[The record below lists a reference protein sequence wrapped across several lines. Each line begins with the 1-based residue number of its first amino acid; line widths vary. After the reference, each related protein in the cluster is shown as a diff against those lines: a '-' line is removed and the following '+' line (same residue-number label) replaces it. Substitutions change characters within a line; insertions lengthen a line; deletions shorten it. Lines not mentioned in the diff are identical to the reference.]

1 MEIFNHTIAGFSV
14 ILTPNNIFYCFMGV
28 LIGTLIGVLPGI
40 GPTGAIA
47 ILLPS
52 TFHASPVS
60 AIIMLAGI
68 YYGAQYGGSTTS
80 ILINIPGEA
89 SSVVTC
95 LDGYQMARQ
104 GRAGPALGIA
114 AFGSFIGGTLS
125 IIGLTIAA
133 PPLAKIA
140 IEFGPPEYFSLLCMG
155 LAIITYLASGSI
167 PKALIMACFGLIA
180 GCVGLD
186 QVAGIPRFTFGVSD
200 LLDGIGI
207 VPVVMGLFGI
217 SEVLINI
224 ERETTTRDIYDKK
237 IKGLLPSVRDWLDS
251 KWAIVRGTFIGFFLG
266 ILPGGGAL
274 ISSYVAYGV
283 EKKVSKHRERFG
295 KGAIEGVAGPETAN
309 NAATGGAFIPLLTLG
324 IPSNVVMAVLIGALM
339 IHGISPGPLLIQR
352 NPEIFWGV
360 ICSMYIGNIM
370 LLILNLPLIGLWIK
384 VLRVPYKTLF
394 PLIILFCLIGA
405 YSVNWSLVDVY
416 IMIISGIFGY
426 VMNKMGYEGAPLI
439 LAFILG
445 PMLETSL
452 RQSLLMS
459 QGNFSIFFIR
469 PISLVSL
476 IVTLFLLISPLFPWF
491 RKKRI
496 KLVEGA
502 EEIR

>member
-1 MEIFNHTIAGFSV
+1 M
-14 ILTPNNIFYCFMGV
+14 
-28 LIGTLIGVLPGI
+28 
-40 GPTGAIA
+40 
-47 ILLPS
+47 
-52 TFHASPVS
+52 
-60 AIIMLAGI
+60 
-68 YYGAQYGGSTTS
+68 
-80 ILINIPGEA
+80 
-89 SSVVTC
+89 
-95 LDGYQMARQ
+95 
-104 GRAGPALGIA
+104 
-114 AFGSFIGGTLS
+114 
-125 IIGLTIAA
+125 
-133 PPLAKIA
+133 
-140 IEFGPPEYFSLLCMG
+140 
-155 LAIITYLASGSI
+155 
-167 PKALIMACFGLIA
+167 
-180 GCVGLD
+180 
-186 QVAGIPRFTFGVSD
+186 
-200 LLDGIGI
+200 
-207 VPVVMGLFGI
+207 
-217 SEVLINI
+217 
-224 ERETTTRDIYDKK
+224 
-237 IKGLLPSVRDWLDS
+237 
-251 KWAIVRGTFIGFFLG
+251 G

-274 ISSYVAYGV
+274 ISSYVSYGV
-283 EKKVSKHRERFG
+283 EKRLSTHPEKFG

-370 LLILNLPLIGLWIK
+370 LLVLNLPLIGLWIK

-416 IMIISGIFGY
+416 IMIISGIIGY
-426 VMNKMGYEGAPLI
+426 LMNKMGYEGAPLI

-459 QGNFSIFFIR
+459 RGDFSIFFIR

-476 IVTLFLLISPLFPWF
+476 IVTLFLLLSPLFPWF